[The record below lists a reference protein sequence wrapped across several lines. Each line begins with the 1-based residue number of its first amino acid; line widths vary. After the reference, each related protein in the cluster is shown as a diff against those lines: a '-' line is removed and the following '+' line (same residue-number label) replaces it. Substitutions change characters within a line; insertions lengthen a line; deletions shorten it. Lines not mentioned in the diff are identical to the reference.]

1 MELKTNKKILFIVLF
16 FLFFIVL
23 DNKCFASIE
32 VNYNN
37 NSYSLP
43 DFKSFSSYF
52 FIVYD
57 SDVNNFFL
65 YDKYNSSIFTTYQT
79 YNGSSN
85 SLYVSNSLGSNF
97 SKYEVSNN
105 SWTSVSSSTS
115 DLLLLENS
123 SPNVIHNEIVFSS
136 CDIYTNDSLTSI
148 YYMHDSSLYSN
159 PLGINLINEDD
170 FIIVYDWQL
179 NNFVLYG
186 FDFDHS
192 LPPTEEHIYYS
203 TATYNGVSNVQFFYG
218 KNFHIYY
225 WNNNSWED
233 QHTTTRRIYYVNRYS
248 PYTYFCTPFWRT
260 VDIYGLSNGANS
272 YADSN
277 IKFRQNYFPDNN
289 VYETPTLYIDDMNLR
304 KRFSWQFE
312 IPMVRDDTKYYVFL
326 EDYNRISY
334 SSVQAT
340 FRIFTVTTPED
351 YDYTDYENYMYY
363 DNLEKKLYLP
373 AGCEIKEYSCTG
385 TNGDLYSLTLEDD
398 FTAERDNKIFY
409 DSETLRE
416 NIFLGLGNS
425 FSQFNNSSLFP
436 TNTLFFDYNPRE
448 VAFNLLSPLATLY
461 NKTIAKLLPFIRF

>member
-1 MELKTNKKILFIVLF
+1 MKLKINKKILFIVLL

-23 DNKCFASIE
+23 DNKCFAAHSVMTMSAANNILSTCNINSYIG
-32 VNYNN
+32 VNDFLNYNDIKN
-37 NSYSLP
+37 VIIEKHGNYTYVIFLTSNSYISCSGGTYTITNTNYIQIKTSSNTVTSVVNTLSNKTIHTTGSYP
-43 DFKSFSSYF
+43 LQSYF
-52 FIVYD
+52 STIYFKYD
-57 SDVNNFFL
+57 
-65 YDKYNSSIFTTYQT
+65 NSYYF
-79 YNGSSN
+79 ND
-85 SLYVSNSLGSNF
+85 LG
-97 SKYEVSNN
+97 
-105 SWTSVSSSTS
+105 
-115 DLLLLENS
+115 
-123 SPNVIHNEIVFSS
+123 
-136 CDIYTNDSLTSI
+136 
-148 YYMHDSSLYSN
+148 
-159 PLGINLINEDD
+159 D
-170 FIIVYDWQL
+170 FINGTFYE
-179 NNFVLYG
+179 NGYTPT
-186 FDFDHS
+186 
-192 LPPTEEHIYYS
+192 PPI
-203 TATYNGVSNVQFFYG
+203 
-218 KNFHIYY
+218 
-225 WNNNSWED
+225 
-233 QHTTTRRIYYVNRYS
+233 
-248 PYTYFCTPFWRT
+248 
-260 VDIYGLSNGANS
+260 
-272 YADSN
+272 
-277 IKFRQNYFPDNN
+277 

-304 KRFSWQFE
+304 KRFSWQFQ

-334 SSVQAT
+334 SSVRAT

-385 TNGDLYSLTLEDD
+385 TNGDLYSLTLEDE